1 MMITVSAEMLV
12 CLSLGIGQPRLAD
25 RLTTLKTIW
34 ACQAKHLPQFVV
46 FPKPEYHSYANCLH
60 VGFAEIPQFAT
71 HPGYGS
77 FLELYSN
84 ASSAADTV
92 NWSGDL
98 SGTYQAA
105 QGLCLD
111 VRASTF
117 RNNTVSVASQ
127 GLCEI

>member
-1 MMITVSAEMLV
+1 MLV
-12 CLSLGIGQPRLAD
+12 CLSLGIGEPRLVD
-25 RLTTLKTIW
+25 QLTTLETFRPVRLYVCTSFRGI
-34 ACQAKHLPQFVV
+34 CV
-46 FPKPEYHSYANCLH
+46 PEHHSYANCLS

-117 RNNTVSVASQ
+117 RNNTVSIANQ